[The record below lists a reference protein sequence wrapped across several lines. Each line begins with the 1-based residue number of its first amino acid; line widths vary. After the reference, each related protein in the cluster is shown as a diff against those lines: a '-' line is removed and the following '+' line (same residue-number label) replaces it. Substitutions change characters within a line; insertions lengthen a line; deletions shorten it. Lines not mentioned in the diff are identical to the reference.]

1 MHINKN
7 VCVCTHTL
15 TPRIHILYIPPI
27 QHICLHKTHVYHISY
42 TKQYYTH
49 IYHSYSTH
57 THNQI
62 DVIHNMNAHHT
73 NNTHLENV
81 AHVFINNK
89 HYTHT
94 HKK

>member
-1 MHINKN
+1 MPTQNTRVPHKLTKHIP
-7 VCVCTHTL
+7 H
-15 TPRIHILYIPPI
+15 
-27 QHICLHKTHVYHISY
+27 
-42 TKQYYTH
+42 TH
-49 IYHSYSTH
+49 IPFIQH